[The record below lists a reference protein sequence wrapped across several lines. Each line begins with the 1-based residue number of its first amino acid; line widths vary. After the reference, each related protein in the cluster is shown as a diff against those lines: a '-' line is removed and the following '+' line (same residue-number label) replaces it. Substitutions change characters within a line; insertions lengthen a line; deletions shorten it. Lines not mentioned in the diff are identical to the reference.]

1 MDMEISKNSDIPIS
15 QQLEK
20 MILNRIETGL
30 LNPGDRVESE
40 PGVAKRF
47 DISRSTVRNVYERL
61 VSRNILFRRPGKGTY
76 VALPFNAGN
85 ASLLVGFSK
94 KMEAVGMT
102 PRTLL
107 LKNKIVKAPEKVQE
121 KLKIEKGE
129 KIIEIHRIRSI
140 KEIPFVIH
148 LAYLPL
154 EACRSVLDADLE
166 NISLTAFI
174 ENVLGVP
181 IAYAEET
188 VLALPAEPHEAS
200 LLDIK
205 KGFPVLVKEGISYDR
220 NNNPIRYSI
229 AKYRSDVAR
238 LKTTHRKENQER

>member
-1 MDMEISKNSDIPIS
+1 MEISKNSDIPIS
-15 QQLEK
+15 QQLER
-20 MILNRIETGL
+20 MILNKIETEL

-40 PGVAKRF
+40 PSVAKRF
-47 DISRSTVRNVYERL
+47 EISRSTVRNVYDRL

-76 VALPFNAGN
+76 VSLPFNAGN

-94 KMEAVGMT
+94 KMEAIGMT
-102 PRTLL
+102 PKTLL
-107 LKNKIVKAPEKVQE
+107 VKNRIVKATEKVQE

-148 LAYLPL
+148 LAFLPF
-154 EACRSVLDADLE
+154 EKCRSVSDADLE
-166 NISLTAFI
+166 NISLTSFI
-174 ENVLGVP
+174 ENVLGVT

-188 VLALPAEPHEAS
+188 VLALPAEQQEARM
-200 LLDIK
+200 LDIK

-220 NNNPIRYSI
+220 NNIPIRYSI
-229 AKYRSDVAR
+229 AKYRSDIAR
-238 LKTTHRKENQER
+238 LKTTHKKEL

>member
-1 MDMEISKNSDIPIS
+1 MGISKNSDIPIS
-15 QQLEK
+15 RQLEK
-20 MILNRIETGL
+20 MILNKIETGI

-47 DISRSTVRNVYERL
+47 NISRSTVRNVYDRL

-76 VALPFNAGN
+76 ISLPVNAVN

-102 PRTLL
+102 PKTLL
-107 LKNKIVKAPEKVQE
+107 LKNKIARATEKVQE
-121 KLKIEKGE
+121 KLKIDKGE
-129 KIIEIHRIRSI
+129 KIIEIQRIRSI

-154 EACRSVLDADLE
+154 ETCRSVLDADLE

-188 VLALPAEPHEAS
+188 VLALPAQQQEAR
-200 LLDIK
+200 LLDVR
-205 KGFPVLVKEGISYDR
+205 KGFPVLVKEGISYGQ
-220 NNNPIRYSI
+220 NNIPIRFSI
-229 AKYRSDVAR
+229 AKYRSDIAR
-238 LKTTHRKENQER
+238 LKSTHRKDY